1 MIGRD
6 LDLPATLERL
16 VGFIRSEVARAGF
29 SSVVV
34 GLSGGVDSALA
45 TALAARALGPSNVH
59 PLLMPFR
66 EWHTTAS
73 ERAWEHTLAMAI
85 PAVNVKVVDI
95 TPMVQAFVDALGL
108 KTPGKRVGDPATQA
122 IAIRTGNVM
131 ARVRMIALFD
141 HARREGALV
150 LGTENR
156 SEHYLGYYT
165 RFGDEA
171 SDLEPLRGLWKHE
184 VQSLAR
190 LAGVP
195 DSILN
200 AAPTAGLWQGQTD
213 EGEFGFTYE
222 QADAVLHAQVDRG
235 WGEAEIAAGGVPLEV
250 VRRVAKWIE
259 SMSYKTRLPVLGPD
273 PVTRGG
279 RET

>member
-16 VGFIRSEVARAGF
+16 AGFIRTEVARAGF
-29 SSVVV
+29 SGVVV

-45 TALAARALGPSNVH
+45 TAVAARALWPSHVH

-66 EWHTTAS
+66 EWHTAAS
-73 ERAWEHTLAMAI
+73 ERARELTRAMSI
-85 PAVNVKVVDI
+85 PAANVKVIDI

-108 KTPGKRVGDPATQA
+108 KAPGGVGDSATQA
-122 IAIRTGNVM
+122 IAMRTGNVM
-131 ARVRMIALFD
+131 ARVRMIVLFD

-156 SEHYLGYYT
+156 SEHFLGYYT

-200 AAPTAGLWQGQTD
+200 AAPTAGLWEGQTD

-222 QADAVLHAQVDRG
+222 QADAVLHARVDRG
-235 WGEAEIAAGGVPLEV
+235 RSEAELAADGVPMEV
-250 VRRVAKWIE
+250 VLRVAKWVD
-259 SMSYKTRLPVLGPD
+259 SMTYKTRLPVLGPD
-273 PVTRGG
+273 PVTREE
-279 RET
+279 RKP

>member
-6 LDLPATLERL
+6 LDLPATSDRL
-16 VGFIRSEVARAGF
+16 VQFIQSEVARAGF

-45 TALAARALGPSNVH
+45 TTMAARALGASHVH
-59 PLLMPFR
+59 PLLLPFR
-66 EWHTTAS
+66 EWHAAAG
-73 ERAWEHTLAMAI
+73 ERAWELARALAI
-85 PAVNVKVVDI
+85 PTANVKVMDI
-95 TPMVQAFVDALGL
+95 TPMVQGFMDALGL
-108 KTPGKRVGDPATQA
+108 KTPPADAEGPASEA
-122 IAIRTGNVM
+122 IALRTGNIM
-131 ARVRMIALFD
+131 ARVRMISLFD

-171 SDLEPLRGLWKHE
+171 SDLEPLRGLWKGE

-190 LAGVP
+190 HAGVP
-195 DSILN
+195 ASILES
-200 AAPTAGLWQGQTD
+200 APTAGLWEGQTD

-222 QADAVLHAQVDRG
+222 QADAVLHGQIDRG
-235 WGEAEIAAGGVPLEV
+235 WGEAELAAAGVPTEATQ
-250 VRRVAKWIE
+250 RVAKWVE
-259 SMSYKTRLPVLGPD
+259 SMAYKTRLPVLGPE
-273 PVTRGG
+273 PVTR
-279 RET
+279 RRRKP